1 MGFNETMYKDF
12 NKECINKFGNY
23 IILDA
28 NQRLKNMMSEI
39 DDTIF
44 SGFAPNIIFERSGTL
59 ANGNEKCDFH
69 FKNGKYIKEI

>member
-1 MGFNETMYKDF
+1 
-12 NKECINKFGNY
+12 
-23 IILDA
+23 
-28 NQRLKNMMSEI
+28 MMSEN
-39 DDTIF
+39 DVTIF